1 MWRSQGHAL
10 RRDAWWANVEISR
23 PWCAGGF
30 FEISNLR
37 MANHG
42 EAHIIWTL
50 VSWDVP
56 GSIKFILSFLPWCDS
71 KFQCPVVIL
80 CVSLVCGT
88 SNAHFVLNDCGNT
101 SKSYLCYS
109 VLTKYHVF
117 ANVYQLRRTQLTLW
131 RIWPLKW
138 KVNLPKLCVCVYLSI
153 QNIDI
158 TCIYIYTYIWH
169 MIYNYMYVCIHID
182 MHISTRSHDIRA
194 RRRCKAHDTVRL
206 DLETGK
212 AIWISDDEMMCWWC
226 IFCCWIDL
234 YFHVKTVVVMACWYC
249 CLFFLRSQTTLCYYL
264 INLYL
269 LVTLVTLR
277 TRSWTMWNW
286 SWAIWWWSA
295 VVTTLVVW
303 VPSPSVSHTRD
314 PSRLSISRW
323 MGGDAATYHCFMVF
337 LPFLFGFHEKQT
349 ISNKKWSNAAATCV
363 SIFLFTC
370 IFMINIIIIMFA
382 SKGWTSK

>member
-1 MWRSQGHAL
+1 MIQRF
-10 RRDAWWANVEISR
+10 NVL
-23 PWCAGGF
+23 F
-30 FEISNLR
+30 
-37 MANHG
+37 
-42 EAHIIWTL
+42 
-50 VSWDVP
+50 
-56 GSIKFILSFLPWCDS
+56 
-71 KFQCPVVIL
+71 VIL

-138 KVNLPKLCVCVYLSI
+138 KVNLPKLCVCVFKHTTYRHYMY
-153 QNIDI
+153 
-158 TCIYIYTYIWH
+158 IYIHIWH

-182 MHISTRSHDIRA
+182 MHISTRSHDIRS

-212 AIWISDDEMMCWWC
+212 AIWISDDEMMCW
-226 IFCCWIDL
+226 IDL
-234 YFHVKTVVVMACWYC
+234 YFHVKTGLLWLVDIVVCS
-249 CLFFLRSQTTLCYYL
+249 FRSQTTLCYL
-264 INLYL
+264 INLSL

-286 SWAIWWWSA
+286 IWAIWWWSA

-370 IFMINIIIIMFA
+370 IFMINIY
-382 SKGWTSK
+382 